1 MSRATAREQESGG
14 ILGLGA
20 YNTGMDTITYPTTQ
34 QSQDYER
41 IEQAIRY
48 LEQNFPSQPSLSE
61 VASQVGLSEFHFQRL
76 FTRWVGISPKRFLQ
90 YLTKEYVGKLLQES
104 HNVLEATYE
113 SGLSSP
119 GRLHDLLV
127 TTEAVTPGEYKSQG
141 EGLVIQY
148 GFHPS
153 PFGEFLLARTSRG
166 ICSLMFVGPGNR
178 EATLA
183 QLRKRWQR
191 ARLEENGAATLPL
204 AEQVFKVS
212 RQDAMPLYLKGTNFQ
227 IKVWEALLRIPSGTV
242 VTYEDIAISLGMPRA
257 ARAVGNAVAHN
268 PIAVIIPCHR
278 VIRKDGVLGNY
289 LYGSVRKKA
298 LFGWEM
304 AHREQVGL
312 AS

>member
-1 MSRATAREQESGG
+1 M
-14 ILGLGA
+14 
-20 YNTGMDTITYPTTQ
+20 NTITTPTEE

-41 IEQAIRY
+41 IEQAIRF
-48 LEQNFPSQPSLSE
+48 LEQNFHFQPNLGE
-61 VASQVGLSEFHFQRL
+61 IASQVGLSEFHFQRL

-90 YLTKEYVGKLLQES
+90 FLTKEYVGKLLQDS
-104 HNVLEATYE
+104 HNILDATYE

-127 TTEAVTPGEYKSQG
+127 TCEAVTPGEYKSQG

-166 ICSLMFVGPGNR
+166 ICNLIFAEPGSRAEALEQLKNR
-178 EATLA
+178 WLRA
-183 QLRKRWQR
+183 QLD
-191 ARLEENGAATLPL
+191 ENSAATRPL
-204 AEQVFKVS
+204 AEWVFKVD
-212 RQDAMPLYLKGTNFQ
+212 RQDKLPLYLKGTNFQ

-242 VTYEDIAISLGMPRA
+242 VTYEDIAVSLGMPRA

-278 VIRKDGVLGNY
+278 VIRKDGEFGNY
-289 LYGSVRKKA
+289 LYGTARKKA

-312 AS
+312 TT